1 MQAKSAVL
9 GKGLARRR
17 AFVRAIIGAM
27 LAVLSV
33 PVALLAHAHLRRS
46 EPAAHERL
54 ESSPTAIRLWF
65 SERPELAFTRIQLRG
80 ADSAQVPLGALTRLP
95 SDPLAV
101 SSAITTP
108 LRGGTYVVFWQTAA
122 ADGHPTRG
130 SFAFD
135 IVAGATPPIAMRDT
149 VAGPHEGHALV
160 RIDSTGE
167 ESPRLN
173 VTAATR
179 WLEFVAMLAVVGAI
193 VFRFV
198 VLRLVARTPVG
209 TLPDE
214 MRIEI
219 LDAVRRL
226 AQSALVLLLVA
237 AVSRFFTEA
246 NAVLGPDRSV
256 DPSALRSVLG
266 TSWGRGWLVGVV
278 GVLVAAVGFS
288 IVRRAR
294 AEAGWIVSA
303 LGALAIT
310 IAPALTGHASSTS
323 PVPVSLAL
331 DMLHVLA
338 ASAWLG
344 GLLALLFAALPLV
357 RDARAV
363 DAIGSGPLIASLVRA
378 FHPVALTCGAIVI
391 VTGLCA
397 TWLRLPALSSL
408 WES

>member
-1 MQAKSAVL
+1 
-9 GKGLARRR
+9 
-17 AFVRAIIGAM
+17 
-27 LAVLSV
+27 
-33 PVALLAHAHLRRS
+33 
-46 EPAAHERL
+46 
-54 ESSPTAIRLWF
+54 
-65 SERPELAFTRIQLRG
+65 
-80 ADSAQVPLGALTRLP
+80 
-95 SDPLAV
+95 
-101 SSAITTP
+101 
-108 LRGGTYVVFWQTAA
+108 
-122 ADGHPTRG
+122 
-130 SFAFD
+130 
-135 IVAGATPPIAMRDT
+135 
-149 VAGPHEGHALV
+149 
-160 RIDSTGE
+160 
-167 ESPRLN
+167 
-173 VTAATR
+173 R

-246 NAVLGPDRSV
+246 NAVLGPDRPV

-294 AEAGWIVSA
+294 AEAGWIISA

-357 RDARAV
+357 RGARAV
-363 DAIGSGPLIASLVRA
+363 DAIGSGPLVASLVRA

-408 WES
+408 WESGYGRVLLVKLGLVTLVVMLGALNWRRILPSLGDERSAARITRTAGAELTIAALVLAVTAVLVSTLPPDQASA